1 MKLTRNI
8 KDVYSSL
15 TSLTRGIIFFS
26 FILFI
31 IMIILLLFQSA
42 NSIEIIGNLFTA
54 LTIFIL
60 PEVYSVI
67 QKRNE
72 KRKETERNI
81 LLIRKIMR
89 ELNTNKKILDSIYY
103 SNTTNVSKS
112 ALYFI
117 DYLEG
122 SIWGKNKDS
131 VDLDEKLTEKIDG
144 LVRVIL
150 IFKNS
155 YSKIE
160 VDELEGYIAY
170 IIQKIEEA
178 TTKLDEVLNVN
189 KTLES

>member
-1 MKLTRNI
+1 M
-8 KDVYSSL
+8 
-15 TSLTRGIIFFS
+15 
-26 FILFI
+26 
-31 IMIILLLFQSA
+31 
-42 NSIEIIGNLFTA
+42 E
-54 LTIFIL
+54 
-60 PEVYSVI
+60 
-67 QKRNE
+67 
-72 KRKETERNI
+72 
-81 LLIRKIMR
+81 
-89 ELNTNKKILDSIYY
+89 
-103 SNTTNVSKS
+103 
-112 ALYFI
+112 
-117 DYLEG
+117 
-122 SIWGKNKDS
+122 KNKDS

>member
-122 SIWGKNKDS
+122 SIWEKNKDS

>member
-122 SIWGKNKDS
+122 SIWKKNKDS

>member
-122 SIWGKNKDS
+122 SIWK
-131 VDLDEKLTEKIDG
+131 KI
-144 LVRVIL
+144 R
-150 IFKNS
+150 
-155 YSKIE
+155 
-160 VDELEGYIAY
+160 IA
-170 IIQKIEEA
+170 
-178 TTKLDEVLNVN
+178 
-189 KTLES
+189 

>member
-1 MKLTRNI
+1 
-8 KDVYSSL
+8 
-15 TSLTRGIIFFS
+15 
-26 FILFI
+26 
-31 IMIILLLFQSA
+31 MIILLLFQSA

-122 SIWGKNKDS
+122 SIWEKNKDS